1 MGTVAPP
8 GQSSSRNG
16 WWGSR
21 VNEKREISRRQF
33 LLGAAAAAGTAALS
47 WMQRPRATMAASR
60 DESTATP
67 AAFLPLV
74 ARNSPA
80 LPFCGK
86 VVQVHSDSVTDW
98 TGENA
103 YWDHVDQELVD
114 TMVERGLLELT
125 GAATVVDAWR
135 ALLPAYQPGEK
146 IAIKVNF
153 NNARACESAA
163 PDIDALIEP
172 VNAVAKGLIQMGV
185 AAADICIYDAIR
197 ALPTRFAGGDLYGL
211 SFFDGYEGIVCQ
223 TEAGFSYVPESR
235 VTFHLPDGVTMP
247 EEHVTDVLLGAS
259 YLLNMPIMKG
269 GHILCG
275 VTLGFK
281 NHLGTIDDPE
291 GLHETID
298 VQGQPPGYRT
308 DYNPL
313 VDLMLSPLIG
323 GKTVLTIGDG
333 LFAARTW
340 TDPPVPWV
348 TFGGEVPK
356 SLFFATD
363 PVAVDCVMHD
373 LVVAEPGT
381 SVRDGANNYL
391 RLAAE
396 AGLGVFEEGNP
407 WQMPHGSG
415 YQHIQYARVEV

>member
-1 MGTVAPP
+1 V
-8 GQSSSRNG
+8 
-16 WWGSR
+16 
-21 VNEKREISRRQF
+21 
-33 LLGAAAAAGTAALS
+33 GASAVS
-47 WMQRPRATMAASR
+47 WLHRPRATTAATNH
-60 DESTATP
+60 ESIATP

-74 ARNSPA
+74 ARSRPDP
-80 LPFCGK
+80 PFRGK
-86 VVQVHSDSVTDW
+86 VVQVHSDSVSDW
-98 TGENA
+98 AGESA
-103 YWDHVDQELVD
+103 YWNHVDQNVVD
-114 TMVERGLLELT
+114 TMIERGLVELT
-125 GAATVVDAWR
+125 GAATMADAWR

-153 NNARACESAA
+153 NNARACDSTA

-185 AAADICIYDAIR
+185 EAEDICVYDAIR
-197 ALPTRFAGGDLYGL
+197 ALPARFTGGDLYGVR
-211 SFFDGYEGIVCQ
+211 FFDDYEGLVCQ

-235 VTFHLPDGVTMP
+235 ITFHPPDGITMP
-247 EEHVTDVLLGAS
+247 EEHVTNVLMGAA
-259 YLLNMPIMKG
+259 YLINMPIMKG
-269 GHILCG
+269 SHILCG

-298 VQGQPPGYRT
+298 VQRQPPGYRT

-333 LFAARTW
+333 LFAAKKW
-340 TDPPVPWV
+340 TDPPVPWQ
-348 TFGGEVPK
+348 TFGDEVPK
-356 SLFFATD
+356 SLFFARD

-396 AGLGVFEEGNP
+396 ADLGVFEEGDP
-407 WQMPHGSG
+407 WQPPYGSG
-415 YQHIQYARVEV
+415 YQHIQYSRVEV